1 MGSTGL
7 GLLPAFGAAGM
18 TGGVVVWMI
27 GLP

>member
-7 GLLPAFGAAGM
+7 GLLPAFGTAGM

-27 GLP
+27 GLS